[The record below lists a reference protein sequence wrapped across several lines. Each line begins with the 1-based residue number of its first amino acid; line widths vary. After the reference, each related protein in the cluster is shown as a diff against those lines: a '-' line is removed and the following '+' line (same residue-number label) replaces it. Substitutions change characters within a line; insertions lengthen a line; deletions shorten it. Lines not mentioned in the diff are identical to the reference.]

1 MYNRILTKTDLE
13 DGISYINSMTYD
25 VNYEHELWH
34 KDDAILKWT
43 AILKSIE
50 SFDIKKSKIVDLGC
64 GDSKIAPILKDLGN
78 TLTGI
83 DLDKRANDINDE
95 GINII
100 IGDAIE
106 VLKNMETDSVDV
118 FYDSCS
124 VTHFYTEA
132 VDDIPNIGWHKISGE
147 ISRILKSGGLFIVA
161 SDCRVNAGSG
171 EFISPKQM
179 IDIMER
185 NNLKLSSEY
194 KDSDERYSFEYQGE
208 MFVVSLSFLNH
219 K

>member
-1 MYNRILTKTDLE
+1 MYNRILTKKDLE
-13 DGISYINSMTYD
+13 DGVSYISSMSYD
-25 VNYEHELWH
+25 VNYKHELWH

-64 GDSKIAPILKDLGN
+64 GDSKIAPILRDLGN

-83 DLDKRANDINDE
+83 DLDKRANGINDE
-95 GINII
+95 DIDII
-100 IGDAIE
+100 IGDAME

-132 VDDIPNIGWHKISGE
+132 VGDIPNIGWHKISKE
-147 ISRILKSGGLFIVA
+147 ISRILKTGGLFIIA
-161 SDCRVNAGSG
+161 SDCRINDDIG
-171 EFISPKQM
+171 EFVSPKQI
-179 IDIMER
+179 IDIIQK
-185 NNLKLSSEY
+185 NHLKLSSEY
-194 KDSDERYSFEYQGE
+194 QDFDERYSFEYKGE
-208 MFVVSLSFLNH
+208 MCVVSLSFLNH

>member
-1 MYNRILTKTDLE
+1 MYNRILTNNDLK
-13 DGISYINSMTYD
+13 DGIAYIDEMSYNS
-25 VNYEHELWH
+25 NYEHELWS

-43 AILKSIE
+43 TILKSIE
-50 SFDIKKSKIVDLGC
+50 SFSIKESKIVDLGC
-64 GDSKIAPILKDLGN
+64 GDSKIAPILRDLGN

-83 DLDKRANDINDE
+83 DLDKRANGINDE
-95 GINII
+95 DINII

-106 VLKNMETDSVDV
+106 VLKNMESDSVDI

-132 VDDIPNIGWHKISGE
+132 VEDIPNIGWHKISKE
-147 ISRILKSGGLFIVA
+147 ISRILKSGGLFIIA
-161 SDCRVNAGSG
+161 SDCRVNDDFG

-179 IDIMER
+179 IDIMKR
-185 NNLKLSSEY
+185 NNLELSNEY
-194 KDSDERYSFEYQGE
+194 QDSDERYSFEYGGE
-208 MFVVSLSFLNH
+208 MCVVSLSFINH